1 MQGYYDGY
9 RSRGQA
15 EGARLVYFGKEEPKE
30 CLLGACN
37 CMELQR

>member
-15 EGARLVYFGKEEPKE
+15 EGAGLVYFGKDEPKGD
-30 CLLGACN
+30 LLGACN
-37 CMELQR
+37 YMELQR